1 MFPPGPY
8 GHPITGNLKDLKS
21 RVLDFFCSLQPSY
34 GDISTIRFSVRK
46 VIYLQHPDLIQYVL
60 QENNRN
66 FTKSLRYEQLKYL
79 LGNGLLTSEGDEW
92 LKQRRLIQPAFHK
105 NQLALLADEMITCTH
120 QMLEKWKPGII
131 NVSAEM
137 TALTLD
143 IVSRTLLN
151 ADVKSDAKNV
161 GDALSYL
168 LRSVNIRTRTPVLLP
183 LWIPLPSHLKIK
195 SAIRTINATL
205 DKVFEQRRNHPTSRH
220 DLLSM
225 LMETRYEDTGKG
237 MSDKQLRDEVMTLFV
252 AGHET
257 TANALSWTLHLL
269 ASHPQIIEK
278 CRKEIQEIIGHEK
291 INFKHLSH
299 LKYLNLVIEESMR
312 LYPPAWIIGRK
323 TKTADTIGGY
333 AIPAGTNILISPYAM
348 HRDKRFWVNPE
359 QFKPERFMD
368 EQPIKFTYLPFGA
381 GPRMCIGNNFA
392 IMEMQIVLAAILQR
406 WSPGLLKEQN
416 VVPEPLIT
424 LRPKGGL
431 IMQLKEIG

>member
-8 GHPITGNLKDLKS
+8 GHPIKGNLHDLKT
-21 RVLDFFCSLQPSY
+21 RVLDFFCSLQSKY
-34 GDISTIRFSVRK
+34 GDIVTVRFAIRK

-66 FTKSLRYEQLKYL
+66 YTKSLRYEQLKYL

-92 LKQRRLIQPAFHK
+92 LRQRRLIQPAFHK
-105 NQLALLADEMITCTH
+105 NQLALLADEMIECTRN
-120 QMLEKWKPGII
+120 MLEKWEPGVV
-131 NVSAEM
+131 NVSSEM

-195 SAIRTINATL
+195 KAIRTINGTL
-205 DKVFEQRRNHPTSRH
+205 DKIFEQRRNQPSTRH

-225 LMETRYEDTGKG
+225 LMETRYEDSGEG

-257 TANALSWTLHLL
+257 TANAISWTLYLL
-269 ASHPQIIEK
+269 SKHHDSLQK
-278 CRKEIQEIIGHEK
+278 CRTEIAEVTANNK
-291 INFKHLSH
+291 IEFKHLSQFR
-299 LKYLNLVIEESMR
+299 YLNMVIEESMR
-312 LYPPAWIIGRK
+312 LFPPAWIIGRK

-333 AIPAGTNILISPYAM
+333 AIPAGTNILISPFAM
-348 HRDKRFWVNPE
+348 HRDIRFWKDPE
-359 QFKPERFMD
+359 QFRPERFIS
-368 EQPIKFTYLPFGA
+368 EQTAKFTYLPFGA

-392 IMEMQIVLAAILQR
+392 MMEMQIVLASI
-406 WSPGLLKEQN
+406 LLKWNPIRVMSETI
-416 VVPEPLIT
+416 VPEPLIT
-424 LRPKGGL
+424 LRTKSALL
-431 IMQLKEIG
+431 IQFSKVE

>member
-168 LRSVNIRTRTPVLLP
+168 LRSVNIRTRTP
-183 LWIPLPSHLKIK
+183 IPTRPRFS
-195 SAIRTINATL
+195 
-205 DKVFEQRRNHPTSRH
+205 TS
-220 DLLSM
+220 
-225 LMETRYEDTGKG
+225 
-237 MSDKQLRDEVMTLFV
+237 
-252 AGHET
+252 
-257 TANALSWTLHLL
+257 
-269 ASHPQIIEK
+269 
-278 CRKEIQEIIGHEK
+278 
-291 INFKHLSH
+291 
-299 LKYLNLVIEESMR
+299 
-312 LYPPAWIIGRK
+312 
-323 TKTADTIGGY
+323 
-333 AIPAGTNILISPYAM
+333 
-348 HRDKRFWVNPE
+348 
-359 QFKPERFMD
+359 
-368 EQPIKFTYLPFGA
+368 
-381 GPRMCIGNNFA
+381 
-392 IMEMQIVLAAILQR
+392 
-406 WSPGLLKEQN
+406 
-416 VVPEPLIT
+416 
-424 LRPKGGL
+424 
-431 IMQLKEIG
+431 